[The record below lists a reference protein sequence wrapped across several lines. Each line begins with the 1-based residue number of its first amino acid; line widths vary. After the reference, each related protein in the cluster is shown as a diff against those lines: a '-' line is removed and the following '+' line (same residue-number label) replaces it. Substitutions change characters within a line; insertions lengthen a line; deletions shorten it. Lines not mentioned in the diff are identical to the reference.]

1 MGNGKISG
9 AIAGKLFPV
18 CSGFSSLALISK
30 TAVSFIAVSFLC
42 LGVFDNAL
50 FYRILARRTG
60 YLGQYDGLSIVKP
73 DFYSGFSYNL
83 LAKDKKC

>member
-1 MGNGKISG
+1 MGNRKISG

-18 CSGFSSLALISK
+18 CNGFSSLALISK

-50 FYRILARRTG
+50 FYRILAR
-60 YLGQYDGLSIVKP
+60 
-73 DFYSGFSYNL
+73 
-83 LAKDKKC
+83 